1 MELFRCSVEFL
12 QQNQYFIEEPHVYLP
27 VCVTVFERGSS
38 AEYWICLPSR
48 PEDSLSER
56 RKFLELAVQLACLS
70 GSMLIG
76 LRAHSHSSSGSNDLD
91 ACSSRPLSGLSI
103 SQLSLW
109 EDVLQ
114 QREPGVGRLVMSP
127 KYAAFLHR
135 LEALPWLTERSSL
148 QRRKSSVQWGDLL
161 FKMQKFVFI
170 SATSFMLRTGL
181 GL

>member
-1 MELFRCSVEFL
+1 MCDCIWKRKLCRVL
-12 QQNQYFIEEPHVYLP
+12 DLP
-27 VCVTVFERGSS
+27 P
-38 AEYWICLPSR
+38 LPS
-48 PEDSLSER
+48 SER

-76 LRAHSHSSSGSNDLD
+76 LRAHSHSSSRSNDLD

-103 SQLSLW
+103 SQPSLW

-114 QREPGVGRLVMSP
+114 QREPGVGRLVMGP
-127 KYAAFLHR
+127 KYGAFLHR

-148 QRRKSSVQWGDLL
+148 QRRKSSVQW
-161 FKMQKFVFI
+161 FKRMRRSVLHTAYTCDSYCSDIFKTQKSVFI
-170 SATSFMLRTGL
+170 LATSFMLRTGEFL